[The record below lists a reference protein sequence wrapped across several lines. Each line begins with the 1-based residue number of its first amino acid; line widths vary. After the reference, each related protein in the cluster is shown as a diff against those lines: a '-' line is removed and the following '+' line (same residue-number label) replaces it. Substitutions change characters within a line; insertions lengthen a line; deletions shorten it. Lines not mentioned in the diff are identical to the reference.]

1 MEARSKMKIFFLIL
15 LLIHTA
21 ASLVFLASP
30 VRQSIWLIGL
40 LGAFVW
46 IVTQKTK
53 EKLADEKVLGI
64 LIWFWWA
71 IPLLALI
78 ARFFRFICAPIWP
91 IGDECITAQAG
102 FQLSHHWNWNFFRSD
117 GESPPLLDWIVGIFF
132 KLSNHI
138 EWGLWFPSFVI
149 SCLTLAVVWQV
160 GRRFFSRSQ
169 AFFLCFFWAVS
180 FWPVFCQG
188 LALQETLLPLWEWIL
203 FWVWLSYDEAPVSKR
218 LGPAVFL
225 GFWTGLGYWTY
236 VPWPVVA
243 VALFVGIFFG
253 WLKKRWNIASLMGF
267 FAGFAVAL
275 IPFALAVAQHGYGTH
290 IGILASTD
298 GTLALPRWLSSLDYF
313 NSLFWGHW
321 SAIGAYVPADMGLLN
336 PIEAAFFWVG
346 MWTLGNRKDKNFSL
360 WIVMALVLFMAPGFL
375 SRNLQILR
383 MISVMPILLGVTALG
398 ASRVFQSFSLSKTR
412 AQFLTVILTASL
424 LLSGWQTARAFQ
436 QLEAPADLSQA
447 QAKLSTWMS
456 GARGPGLVFTEFNT
470 AKEEAQNFQTMVYG
484 FNAVQNSNLNPGQAN
499 WAAFWITPDQSSFLL
514 REFKLL
520 QVMPMSQ
527 DDSAQKDKYLLAV
540 MPLGPGD
547 MEKLRDYIQ
556 ADQWFQKMTWESN
569 DVSTTQ
575 SYQDA
580 LKDWKNPDLVFQ
592 KDAFL
597 QWRYWERLANFYE
610 SFDGQNHED
619 MRLQAL
625 RQSQQVLSRLDRN

>member
-1 MEARSKMKIFFLIL
+1 MKIFFLIL
-15 LLIHTA
+15 LLAHAA
-21 ASLVFLASP
+21 ASLVFLSP
-30 VRQSIWLIGL
+30 LVRQFIWLTGL

-46 IVTQKTK
+46 MAAQKTK
-53 EKLADEKVLGI
+53 EKLADEKTLGI
-64 LIWFWWA
+64 SIWFWRA

-78 ARFFRFICAPIWP
+78 ARFFRFISAPVWP

-102 FQLSHHWNWNFFRSD
+102 FQLSHVWNWDFFRSD
-117 GESPPLLDWIVGIFF
+117 GESPPLLDWIVGAFF
-132 KLSNHI
+132 KVSNHI

-149 SCLTLAVVWQV
+149 SCLTLVVVWQV

-169 AFFLCFFWAVS
+169 AFFLCFFWAIS

-203 FWVWLSYDEAPVSKR
+203 FWVWLSYGEAPASKR
-218 LGPAVFL
+218 LGLAVFL

-243 VALFVGIFFG
+243 LALFVGIFYG
-253 WLKKRWNIASLMGF
+253 WLQKRWNLTSLAGF
-267 FAGFAVAL
+267 CLGFAVAL

-290 IGILASTD
+290 IGVLASTD
-298 GTLALPRWLSSLDYF
+298 GTLPLPRWLSSLDYF

-336 PIEAAFFWVG
+336 PVEAAFFWAGV
-346 MWTLGNRKDKNFSL
+346 WTLWNRKDKAFGL
-360 WIVMALVLFMAPGFL
+360 WIAMAFVLFMAPGFL
-375 SRNLQILR
+375 SRNLQVLR
-383 MISVMPILLGVTALG
+383 MISVMPILLGVAALG
-398 ASRVFQSFSLSKTR
+398 ASRMLQSFSSWKNR
-412 AQFLTVILTASL
+412 AQFLAAVLMVSL
-424 LLSGWQTARAFQ
+424 LFSGWQTARAFQ
-436 QLEAPADLSQA
+436 QVEAPEDLNRE

-484 FNAVQNSNLNPGQAN
+484 FNAVQNPKLDPGQAN
-499 WAAFWITPDQSSFLL
+499 WAAFWVTPDQSGYLL
-514 REFKLL
+514 KQFKTL
-520 QVMPMSQ
+520 QVMPMKQ
-527 DDSAQKDKYLLAV
+527 DDSMKNDKYLLAI

-547 MEKLRDYIQ
+547 AAKLQDYIQ

-569 DVSTTQ
+569 DVSTTR

-580 LKDWKNPDLVFQ
+580 LKDWLKPDLFFQ
-592 KDAFL
+592 KNNYL
-597 QWRYWERLANFYE
+597 QWRYWERLAHFYE
-610 SFDGQNHED
+610 TFDSQNHED
-619 MRLQAL
+619 LKQQAL
-625 RQSQQVLSRLDRN
+625 RESQQALNRLNQN

>member
-1 MEARSKMKIFFLIL
+1 MFFLIL
-15 LLIHTA
+15 LLVHAA
-21 ASLVFLASP
+21 ASLVFLGP
-30 VRQSIWLIGL
+30 LVRQNLWLAGL

-46 IVTQKTK
+46 MVTRKSE
-53 EKLADEKVLGI
+53 EKLADEKALG
-64 LIWFWWA
+64 LSLWLWWV

-117 GESPPLLDWIVGIFF
+117 GESPPLLDWIVGVFF

-149 SCLTLAVVWQV
+149 SCLTLVVVWQV
-160 GRRFFSRSQ
+160 GSRFFSRSQ

-188 LALQETLLPLWEWIL
+188 LALQETLLPLWEWVL
-203 FWVWLSYDEAPVSKR
+203 FFIWLSYDEAPMSKR
-218 LGPAVFL
+218 WGLAVFL

-243 VALFVGIFFG
+243 VGLFVGIFFG
-253 WLKKRWNIASLMGF
+253 WLKKRWNMAALAGF
-267 FAGFAVAL
+267 CGGFAVAL
-275 IPFALAVAQHGYGTH
+275 IPFVLAVAQHGYGTH
-290 IGILASTD
+290 IGVLASTD

-321 SAIGAYVPADMGLLN
+321 SAIGAYVPADTGLLN
-336 PIEAAFFWVG
+336 PIEASFFWVG
-346 MWTLGNRKDKNFSL
+346 IWTLGSRKDKAFSL
-360 WIVMALVLFMAPGFL
+360 WIALAFVLFMAPGFL
-375 SRNLQILR
+375 SRNLQVLR
-383 MISVMPILLGVTALG
+383 MISVMPILLGVAALG
-398 ASRVFQSFSLSKTR
+398 AARMLQSFSLLKTR
-412 AQFLTVILTASL
+412 TQFLTAVLAASL

-436 QLEAPADLSQA
+436 QVEAPAELSQA
-447 QAKLSTWMS
+447 QAKLCAWMS

-484 FNAVQNSNLNPGQAN
+484 FNGVQNPKLDQVQPN
-499 WAAFWITPDQSSFLL
+499 WAAFWVTPEQTNFLL
-514 REFKLL
+514 SQFKLL
-520 QVMPMSQ
+520 QVMPTSQ
-527 DDSAQKDKYLLAV
+527 NDLTQKEKYLLAV

-575 SYQDA
+575 SYQEA
-580 LKDWKNPDLVFQ
+580 LRAWQKPDLAFQ
-592 KDAFL
+592 RDAFL

-610 SFDGQNHED
+610 SFDSKDHED
-619 MRLQAL
+619 MKQQAL
-625 RQSQQVLSRLDRN
+625 RQSQQALSRLN